1 MFMTEYRLK
10 TPLSENDV
18 RRLRVGDIVYLSGII
33 VTARDSAHR
42 RLIEYYREGKEIP
55 VDLRGGVIYHCGPV
69 VRKTGKGWEVIA
81 AGPTTSARME
91 IYEAEVIGKLG
102 VRMIIGKG
110 GMGDKTM
117 EACRKYGA
125 VYTVFT
131 GGAGALAAKAIRE
144 VVRVEWL
151 DLGIPEAL
159 WVFRVE
165 DFGPLLVV
173 IDSHGNNLVKKTMM
187 EAYRRRGEVLTR
199 LYGFISRIHGG

>member
-1 MFMTEYRLK
+1 MAEYYLG
-10 TPLSENDV
+10 TPLSEEDV
-18 RRLRVGDIVYLSGII
+18 RKLRVGDTVYLSGII

-42 RLIEYYREGKEIP
+42 RLIEYYRGGREIP

-69 VRKTGKGWEVIA
+69 VRRTDRGWEVIA

-91 IYEAEVIGKLG
+91 IYEAEVIEKLG

-117 EACRKYGA
+117 EACKEYGA
-125 VYTVFT
+125 VYAVFT
-131 GGAGALAAKAIRE
+131 GGAGALAAKAIKR

-159 WVFRVE
+159 WVFQVE
-165 DFGPLLVV
+165 NFGPLLVV
-173 IDSHGNNLVKKTMM
+173 IDSHGNNLIKKTII
-187 EAYRRRGEVLTR
+187 EAYKRRGEILTR
-199 LYGFISRIHGG
+199 LYNFISRIRRI